1 MTTTMNNIFSTASLF
16 TFYASL
22 TAILSLFRQF
32 YTQFVPDIVRHY
44 IASKINQV
52 FSNRSPKSSFTLVV
66 NENDHNYDMAKNLLY
81 AACKAYLTTKLRSTA
96 TCLTGSIMNLDEPI
110 SYGIAQGE
118 EFVETLEKDGI
129 KIVWKFVCRNAQG
142 KEDENGHR
150 KSFELCFD
158 IAFKTEVLDVH
169 IPLVV
174 VKYYQEMNKTKK
186 KINLYSKDSRG
197 PSWNSV
203 QFSHPFTFDALALEP
218 TFKQCIIDDLDKFIE
233 RKEFYKKV
241 GKAWKRGYLLYGP
254 PGTGKSSLIAAMAN
268 YLKYDIYDIQLS
280 RVHDDAVLRR
290 LMLSTQSKS
299 ILVIEDIDC
308 ATGLS
313 RDYSNDNAFDFEND
327 ESDDEYGC
335 RGSRVASK
343 DTSNTDSKL
352 SLSGVLNFIDG
363 LWSCCADERII
374 ILTTNRKEK
383 LDKALLRPGRMDM
396 HIHMSYLTMNAFK
409 ILVNKY
415 LCVTEEHSLF
425 KEIERLLETVNV
437 TPAQVAEELLRSDNV
452 DVALSNVVD
461 MLKKRLNRLE
471 RLKNKGNDKSRKSL
485 KGHELNKDEGAEKM
499 PDTCGDIS
507 E

>member
-22 TAILSLFRQF
+22 TAILSLLQQF
-32 YTQFVPDIVRHY
+32 YTQFVPEKVRHY
-44 IASKINQV
+44 IASKIEQV
-52 FSNRSPKSSFTLVV
+52 FSNRYPKTSFTLIV
-66 NENDHNYDMAKNLLY
+66 NEGDHDYDMEKNLLY
-81 AACKAYLTTKLRSTA
+81 EACKAYLTTKLRSCA
-96 TCLTGSIMNLDEPI
+96 TCLTGSITNLDEPI

-142 KEDENGHR
+142 KEDYYGHN

-158 IAFKTEVLDVH
+158 LAYKTEVLDAH

-174 VKYYQEMNKTKK
+174 VKYYEEMKKTKK
-186 KINLYSKDSRG
+186 KINLYSKESRG
-197 PSWNSV
+197 HCWNSV
-203 QFSHPFTFDALALEP
+203 QFSHPFTFDALALDP

-280 RVHDDAVLRR
+280 RVDDDAMLRR
-290 LMLSTQSKS
+290 LMLSTQNKS

-313 RDYSNDNAFDFEND
+313 RDYSNDNASDFEND
-327 ESDDEYGC
+327 ESDDEYDDY
-335 RGSRVASK
+335 RGSRVTDK
-343 DTSNTDSKL
+343 VTSNTESKV

-363 LWSCCADERII
+363 LWSCCANERII

-383 LDKALLRPGRMDM
+383 LDKALLRAGRMDV
-396 HIHMSYLTMNAFK
+396 HIHMSYLSMNAFK
-409 ILVNKY
+409 ILVNNY
-415 LCVTEEHSLF
+415 LGVTEEHFLF
-425 KEIERLLETVNV
+425 NEIEQLLETVNV
-437 TPAQVAEELLRSDNV
+437 TPAQVAEELIRSDDV

-461 MLKKRLNRLE
+461 MLKKRLNQLE
-471 RLKNKGNDKSRKSL
+471 RSKKKGIDKSQKLL
-485 KGHELNKDEGAEKM
+485 KGEELEKDG
-499 PDTCGDIS
+499 S
-507 E
+507 V